1 MDNPRLSYLYQRP
14 GSVKQNLLE
23 IITKL
28 VEIAWRR
35 RLLLALPI
43 AVMLPLSILASRL
56 LPQTY
61 VSKALLAMQE
71 SGSDNPLIKTNGN
84 SIDRLRERAPGLQAL
99 LKSDRVLSG
108 ALHDILGDTAP
119 TEPRRMALA
128 VQELDAALTFEM
140 IGTDFLELQ
149 LKGKREG
156 LGRKLEAVTA
166 RFLESLVATDQDS
179 TSAVKVLL
187 DKRREDLAATE
198 AALLKY
204 REQLGARTLAAF
216 AASEARIIDLQNSL
230 PTLNADL
237 ANVET
242 EIAGL
247 KGNLGPIDAPDAAIR
262 VARLQGL
269 EQRNAAL
276 KSTLKQSTTILS
288 DITRSSN
295 DTRSPE
301 GQLHKLERDVREAQT
316 LLDGYLKRFPAA
328 LTQRSLQVLS
338 APERIRVID
347 PPRDPEFPITPRS
360 RIIIFG
366 IALGFLLAG
375 ALTAAAE
382 LLDQRLRTVADF
394 EAAAGAPVI
403 ARLPR
408 GSIVSPPQGERASLD
423 GDTNDAAGL
432 RPVGTDNSDLLE
444 TDPGTAHRT
453 AA

>member
-1 MDNPRLSYLYQRP
+1 
-14 GSVKQNLLE
+14 VKQNLTD

-43 AVMLPLSILASRL
+43 AIMLPLSFLASRM

-99 LKSDRVLSG
+99 LKSDRVLNG
-108 ALHDILGDTAP
+108 ALHDIMGETAP

-149 LKGKREG
+149 LKGRREG

-187 DKRREDLAATE
+187 DKRRDDLTVTE
-198 AALLKY
+198 AALQKY
-204 REQLGARTLAAF
+204 RDQLGPRTLAAF
-216 AASEARIIDLQNSL
+216 SASEVRMSDLQNSL
-230 PTLNADL
+230 PALTADL
-237 ANVET
+237 ANVEA
-242 EIAGL
+242 EITAL
-247 KGNLGPIDAPDAAIR
+247 KGNLGPIDAPDAALR
-262 VARLQGL
+262 VAQLQAL

-276 KSTLKQSTTILS
+276 KSTLKQSTATLA
-288 DITRSSN
+288 DLTRSSN
-295 DTRSPE
+295 DARSPE

-316 LLDGYLKRFPAA
+316 LLDGYQKRFPAA
-328 LTQRSLQVLS
+328 LTQRSLQVLN

-347 PPRDPEFPITPRS
+347 PPRDPEFPTTPRS
-360 RIIIFG
+360 RIIVLG
-366 IALGFLLAG
+366 IALGLLLAG
-375 ALTAAAE
+375 AWTAAAE

-394 EAAAGAPVI
+394 ESAAGVPVI

-408 GSIVSPPQGERASLD
+408 GNHTSPPQSERASFD
-423 GDTNDAAGL
+423 DPA
-432 RPVGTDNSDLLE
+432 TDE
-444 TDPGTAHRT
+444 TTSRSSTHRT